1 MSKAT
6 ELLRAA
12 ATPQDLVTDEELNK
26 ALGNANFGGME
37 KREVI
42 RVGTLKCLAGY
53 YQGHTSKTICTQLG
67 LISEKYRV
75 TAKGRA
81 YLFLSCRNGCNL

>member
-12 ATPQDLVTDEELNK
+12 ATLEDLVTDDELNK
-26 ALGNANFGGME
+26 AWGNANFGGME

-42 RVGTLKCLAGY
+42 RVGTLKCLVGY
-53 YQGHTSKTICTQLG
+53 HQGFTSKTICTELG
-67 LISEKYRV
+67 LINAKYKV
-75 TAKGRA
+75 TPKGRA
-81 YLFLSCRNGCNL
+81 YLYLSCRNGCNL